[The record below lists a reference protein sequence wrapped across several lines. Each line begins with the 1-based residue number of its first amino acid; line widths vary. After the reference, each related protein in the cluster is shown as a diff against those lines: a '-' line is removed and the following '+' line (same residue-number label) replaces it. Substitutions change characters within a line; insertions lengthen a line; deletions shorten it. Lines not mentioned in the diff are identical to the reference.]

1 MSEAVRY
8 YTRNRKENSSEDSGV
23 ESGNSLENNGEQ
35 SNELSNWNWDEE
47 IIQIYTL
54 DTTTQYSVCEIIT
67 ILGCQWVLGYRCGIN
82 QALLWDIR
90 AGLVCLSWYQTAG
103 RLIWSINLIE
113 ANYHNQI
120 VEDPIECQVMKQV
133 V

>member
-47 IIQIYTL
+47 IIQIYPT
-54 DTTTQYSVCEIIT
+54 DTQGFSVLHTTQYRVQC
-67 ILGCQWVLGYRCGIN
+67 
-82 QALLWDIR
+82 LWD
-90 AGLVCLSWYQTAG
+90 
-103 RLIWSINLIE
+103 
-113 ANYHNQI
+113 YHNNTWLPMSFGLS
-120 VEDPIECQVMKQV
+120 VGY
-133 V
+133 